1 MKSLSLYLLFFCMIP
16 LTSKSQSYNLLW
28 SEEFNTP
35 GSVNPEKWAFE
46 EGYIRNDE
54 KQFYTKNLENCRI
67 ENGQLVIE
75 ARKEAYK
82 NFKYTSASI
91 TTQNKKEFLYGRIEV
106 RAKLPTGKG
115 AWPAIWMLGTN
126 IDKSGWPLCGE
137 IDIMENVGFDPHKV
151 HGNIHTKSYNHTLG
165 TNKGNSTI
173 DSTLSNSFHVY
184 SINWTPEKIDFFLDD
199 KLYFSFTN
207 DNKGDITTW
216 PFSKPHY
223 LILNLAIGGFWG
235 GKEGIDDS
243 IFPHQYLIDYVRYYS
258 ISDEKK

>member
-1 MKSLSLYLLFFCMIP
+1 M
-16 LTSKSQSYNLLW
+16 TTKSQSYKLIW
-28 SEEFNTP
+28 SEEFNTS
-35 GSVNPEKWAFE
+35 GGVNPEKWTFE

-165 TNKGNSTI
+165 TNKGNFTI

-184 SINWTPEKIDFFLDD
+184 AINWTPEKIDFFLDD

-207 DNKGDITTW
+207 DKKGDIKTW

-243 IFPHQYLIDYVRYYS
+243 IFPHHYLIDYVRYYS